1 MGILSKGNNNLT
13 RAQSIISSI
22 GKEEVKPEVPAVD
35 GIAPETVETPEEPI
49 VEEAPVVVETP
60 AEPIIEDTPQVETP
74 AEDTPQVE
82 TPVAI
87 EPETPPALSDIPDEV
102 ILSKLSETLGRKIEN
117 YDDLKPKEIAV
128 DQELQQLLEWK
139 EKTGLSLTQWADYNK
154 DYSSMSDVDVA
165 KETLANKYP
174 TFNEAEIE
182 FELSNL
188 VPDDYDDDRDKMRK
202 QIELKKL
209 VAEGRQMLESKKF
222 ELKPNTGLTE
232 EQQKAI
238 EFAKQAEQSQA
249 QTLESQKVYKNSLN
263 LAAQNLD
270 TISLNLAEG
279 VQINHKVEADVKN
292 NLSDYVLKMPHWYNQ
307 DGSPNHDNI
316 AKDGYKIKNFDTLL
330 KTAFE
335 QGRAAQLE
343 ESITGK
349 PRASV
354 DVAGKPQEGQVQTK
368 KGNINEVVNKLSGG
382 NKKKFRFRSK

>member
-1 MGILSKGNNNLT
+1 
-13 RAQSIISSI
+13 
-22 GKEEVKPEVPAVD
+22 
-35 GIAPETVETPEEPI
+35 
-49 VEEAPVVVETP
+49 
-60 AEPIIEDTPQVETP
+60 
-74 AEDTPQVE
+74 
-82 TPVAI
+82 VAI
-87 EPETPPALSDIPDEV
+87 EPETPPALSEIPDEV

-128 DQELQQLLEWK
+128 DHELQQLLQWK

-174 TFNEAEIE
+174 TFDAEEIE

-188 VPDDYDDDRDKMRK
+188 IPDDYDDDRDKMRK

-249 QTLESQKVYKNSLN
+249 QALESQKAYANNLN
-263 LAAQNLD
+263 LAARNLD

-279 VQINHKVEADVKN
+279 VQINHKVEDSVKN
-292 NLSDYVLKMPHWYNQ
+292 SLSDYVLKMPHWYNQ
-307 DGSPNHDNI
+307 DGSPNHENI
-316 AKDGYKIKNFDTLL
+316 AKDGYKIKNFDSLL
-330 KTAFE
+330 KTAYE

-349 PRASV
+349 PKASM
-354 DVAGKPQEGQVQTK
+354 DVSGKPQEGQVQTK
-368 KGNINEVVNKLSGG
+368 KGNINEVVDKLSGG